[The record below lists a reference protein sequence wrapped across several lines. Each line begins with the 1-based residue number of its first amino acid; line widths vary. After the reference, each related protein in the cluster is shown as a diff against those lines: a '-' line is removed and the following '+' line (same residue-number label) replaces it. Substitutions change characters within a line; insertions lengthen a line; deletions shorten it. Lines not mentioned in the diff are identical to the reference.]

1 MRAFGVSFLT
11 SLLLMAGI
19 AQADRLVVV
28 ELFTSQGCSSVSYTH
43 LTLPTTSRV

>member
-28 ELFTSQGCSSVSYTH
+28 EWDENRKLVSKGVVLH
-43 LTLPTTSRV
+43 